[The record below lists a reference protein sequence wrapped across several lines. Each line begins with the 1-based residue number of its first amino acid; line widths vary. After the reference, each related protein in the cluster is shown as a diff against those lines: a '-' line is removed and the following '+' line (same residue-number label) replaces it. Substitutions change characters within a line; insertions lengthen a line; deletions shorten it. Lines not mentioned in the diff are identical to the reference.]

1 MQDIELVKQ
10 DNRQKQGA
18 GRAETFSPLNIDF
31 SRAGKAINRPSVQ
44 IARYH
49 IENLETA
56 KEVFRAVAD
65 KYLEHEN
72 NADNIRLLVNLI
84 QTISVGT
91 RAQEILAKRG
101 ISN

>member
-1 MQDIELVKQ
+1 MQDIELMKSESWLEQ
-10 DNRQKQGA
+10 
-18 GRAETFSPLNIDF
+18 AEDKGENTSPLVIDF

-44 IARYH
+44 LARYH

-72 NADNIRLLVNLI
+72 NADNIRLLVNMI

>member
-1 MQDIELVKQ
+1 MQDIELIEQ
-10 DNRQKQGA
+10 DNRQKQ
-18 GRAETFSPLNIDF
+18 AEDKGENTSPLVIDF

-44 IARYH
+44 LARYH

-72 NADNIRLLVNLI
+72 NANNIRLLVNMI